1 MGDHVRFG
9 RQAGVYCV
17 RTWVQGL
24 GFTVGVYI
32 GLVIIA
38 RDLGSRVWERVG
50 GGGGVGCWGF
60 GQSLADCMI

>member
-9 RQAGVYCV
+9 RQAGVYSV

-38 RDLGSRVWERVG
+38 RDLGSRVWERVR
-50 GGGGVGCWGF
+50 GGVGC
-60 GQSLADCMI
+60 